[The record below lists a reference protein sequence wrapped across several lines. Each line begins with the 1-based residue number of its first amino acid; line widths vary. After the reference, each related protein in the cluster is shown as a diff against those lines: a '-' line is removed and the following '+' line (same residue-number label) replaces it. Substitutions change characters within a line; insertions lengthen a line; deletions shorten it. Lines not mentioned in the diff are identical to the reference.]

1 MVEEG
6 LGEVLGDMEQIL
18 LTVSIVCFAIANG
31 QGGVVGINEVASPKN
46 LFHSFFLWSVN
57 FE

>member
-1 MVEEG
+1 MMVEEG

-18 LTVSIVCFAIANG
+18 LTVSIVCFAIANC
-31 QGGVVGINEVASPKN
+31 QGGVVGTSPKN